1 MKGWRRWTGRWL
13 YIVLYTVHCT
23 VHRTLYCTPYIVL
36 YTVHWTP
43 YIEHCTLYTVHCTL
57 YIVHRTLY
65 TVYCTPYIVHRIL
78 YTVHIIPP
86 DAGQHCSLHKH
97 TNTNAT
103 TARFV
108 VFIGGGG
115 VSRNACCVRIPQLVT
130 AYTGRGK
137 FKKVRAKK
145 RVKRRGCA
153 ARA

>member
-1 MKGWRRWTGRWL
+1 VQRRPFEIALGKWVAMQEAVCYEGLEEMDWEM
-13 YIVLYTVHCT
+13 IVHCT
-23 VHRTLYCTPYIVL
+23 VHGTLYCTPYI
-36 YTVHWTP
+36 
-43 YIEHCTLYTVHCTL
+43 EHRTLNTVHCTPD
-57 YIVHRTLY
+57 IVHRILY
-65 TVYCTPYIVHRIL
+65 TGHCTPYIVHRIL

-130 AYTGRGK
+130 AYTGREK
-137 FKKVRAKK
+137 FKK
-145 RVKRRGCA
+145 G
-153 ARA
+153 